1 MKPFD
6 FKDLFIL
13 DLANNH
19 QGDIE
24 HARRIIREF
33 GEVVCAAGVRAAFKF
48 QFREL
53 STFVHPSHRNG
64 TDNKHIPR
72 FLSTWLKERDFAY
85 LAEEVRAAGMVTMA
99 TPFDETTVDWIE
111 RIGIDVIKIA
121 SCSAADR
128 PLLQRVAQ
136 SHKPVV
142 ASTAGLDGPTLDQL
156 VSLLEH
162 RSMPFAIMHC
172 VAIYPTPHDRLRLG
186 QIDFL
191 RARFPGVPIGFSTH
205 EDPDALAPMVA
216 AVAKGASLFE
226 RHVGIGTDKYK
237 LNNYSSTPEQ
247 LKAWLHQWKLATAM
261 CGGARRSPA
270 HQDELS
276 SLGSLKRG
284 VFALGPLQA
293 GEELTP
299 EKVYFAMPW
308 SEGQLDTSGWRR
320 GLKTDRAYGK
330 DEGISERL
338 GGQETDNEEIIY
350 QIMLQVR
357 AMLNKARVMF
367 GKDSKIEVSHHYG
380 LQRFREFGAVIIDC
394 VNREYCKKLIVVLP
408 RQKHPYH
415 YHKKKEETFQLLY
428 GDLEV
433 EIEGKQTALRPG
445 DTALVEPGMW
455 HKFHSLDGVDGA
467 IFEEISTTHYNNDS
481 FYEDQ
486 KIARL
491 PREQRKTELKNWE
504 AAIPREQVAPAKG
517 TEWGVASGD

>member
-6 FKDLFIL
+6 FKNLFIL

-24 HARRIIREF
+24 HARRIIREC
-33 GEVVCAAGVRAAFKF
+33 GDVVRDAGIRAALKF

-53 STFVHPSHRNG
+53 ATFVHAAHQSG
-64 TDNKHIPR
+64 SDNKHIPR

-85 LAEEVRAAGMVTMA
+85 LAEEVRAAGMITMA
-99 TPFDETTVDWIE
+99 TPFDETSVDWIE

-128 PLLQRVAQ
+128 PLLQRVTQ
-136 SHKPVV
+136 SYKPII

-156 VSLLEH
+156 VSQLEH
-162 RSMPFAIMHC
+162 RGLPFAIMHC
-172 VAIYPTPHDRLRLG
+172 VAIYPTPLDGLKLS

-191 RARFPGVPIGFSTH
+191 KTRFPGVPVGFSTH
-205 EDPDALAPMVA
+205 EEPDAVAPIVA
-216 AVAKGASLFE
+216 AVAKGATLFE
-226 RHVGIGTDKYK
+226 RHVGIGTDKYT
-237 LNNYSSTPEQ
+237 LNGYSSTPAQ
-247 LKAWLHQWKLATAM
+247 IRTWVDHWKAAVSM

-270 HQDELS
+270 HQDELA

-284 VFALGPLQA
+284 VFAKRPLQQ

-299 EKVYFAMPW
+299 DKVYFAMPW
-308 SEGQLDTSGWRR
+308 SEGQLDTSGWIR
-320 GLKTDRAYGK
+320 GLKADRAYGK
-330 DEGISERL
+330 DESISEKL
-338 GGQETDNEEIIY
+338 AGQEPDAEEIIY

-357 AMLNKARVMF
+357 AMLNKAQIMF
-367 GKDSKIEVSHHYG
+367 GKNSKIEISHHYG
-380 LQRFREFGAVIIDC
+380 LERFREFGAVIVDC

-428 GDLEV
+428 GDLEL
-433 EIEGKQTALRPG
+433 EINGEQRALRPG
-445 DTALVEPGMW
+445 DTALLEPGKW
-455 HKFHSLDGVDGA
+455 HKFHSLDGA
-467 IFEEISTTHYNNDS
+467 IFEEISTTHYNDDS

-486 KIARL
+486 RIARL

-504 AAIPREQVAPAKG
+504 SAIPREQTGPAKG
-517 TEWGVASGD
+517 TEWGTATGD